1 MVAYRPIPR
10 LHQGAGLASA
20 ARSIALSSAARRI
33 ALAARRIALSS
44 AVRRIALSSAAPGAS
59 PSPSAVP
66 GVWP

>member
-10 LHQGAGLASA
+10 LHQGAGL
-20 ARSIALSSAARRI
+20 

>member
-20 ARSIALSSAARRI
+20 ARRIASAARRI